1 MLTFRTGPVAGLLAQ
16 VALLAVL
23 EVTVGLGP
31 VGWVVGLGCGVV
43 LDAAVARGLRRADAP
58 LGPADAVTLTRATL
72 ACAVAA
78 LVAEALAGRPAV
90 AVLVALTV
98 VALVLDA
105 MDGWVARRT
114 RTASSFGAR
123 FDGETDA
130 FLIAV
135 LSVYVAAGFGWWV
148 LAMGAARYVFAA
160 AGWALPWMR
169 GRLPA
174 RYWRK
179 VVTAVA
185 GIALTVAAA
194 DVLPRPGTYAVLVL
208 ASALLAESFGRDV
221 WWLWRHRVV
230 EPDGAFGAVEA
241 VEAARARRPAW
252 SVAVNVLALL
262 VVWSALVAP
271 NRTYRLTPAAFLHVP
286 VEGLVV
292 AVLALILPF
301 RPRRVMAGIV
311 GVLLALVT
319 VLKLLDMGFFVAFDR
334 PFDLASDRGYV
345 GPAIELAKDTI
356 GRTGAVLAVAGVVV
370 LVIAVFLCVPLA
382 VARLTGMVARHRRRS
397 LRVIT
402 VLVVVSLAATVSGFR
417 LPGGPVASAAASR
430 LAVGHVRAVEADAA
444 EQHQFEAAVSVD
456 HYRDRTNG
464 DLLTGL
470 RGKDVLL
477 VFVESYGRVA
487 IEKSPSSPKVRAL
500 LTAQDKRLRAAGYSS
515 ASAFLTSST
524 FGGLSWLAHG
534 TLQSGLWVDN
544 QKRYDEL
551 LSGNRLTISRAFG
564 EAGWRTVALLP
575 SNVWKWP
582 RGRHFYK
589 YDKIYDRRDLGYR
602 GQRFG
607 FSKMP
612 DQYALAAFQRL
623 ELGRANHKPVMAEID
638 LASSH
643 EPWAKL
649 PRMVPWNK
657 VGDGRIFNRVT
668 GQVETVREL
677 WSNPANVEKA
687 YSASI
692 EYTLRALTSF
702 VQRAGDDNLVMV
714 VLGDHQPGTMVSG
727 HGASRDVPI
736 SIIARDKGVMDRISD
751 WGWQDGLLPGSEA
764 PIWRMNAFRDRF
776 FAAYSR

>member
-1 MLTFRTGPVAGLLAQ
+1 VLTFRSGPMVGLLAQ
-16 VALLAVL
+16 FVLLGALQ
-23 EVTVGLGP
+23 VTVGLS
-31 VGWVVGLGCGVV
+31 VAAWVVGLVCGAV
-43 LDAAVARGLRRADAP
+43 LDAAVAHALHRADSR
-58 LGPADAVTLTRATL
+58 LGPADLVTLTRATF

-78 LVAEALAGRPAV
+78 LVVDSFLGRSALPV
-90 AVLVALTV
+90 MVALTV

-105 MDGWVARRT
+105 VDGWVARRT
-114 RTASSFGAR
+114 RTASTFGAR

-135 LSVYVAAGFGWWV
+135 LSVYVAQAFGWWV
-148 LAMGAARYVFAA
+148 LAMGAARYVFAV
-160 AGWALPWMR
+160 AGWGMPWMR
-169 GRLPA
+169 GQLPP

-179 VVTAVA
+179 VVTAAA
-185 GIALTVAAA
+185 GIALTVAVA
-194 DVLPRPGTYAVLVL
+194 DVLPGPATYAVLL
-208 ASALLAESFGRDV
+208 FALLLLAESFGRDV
-221 WWLWRHRVV
+221 WWLWRHRSAEDKRRT
-230 EPDGAFGAVEA
+230 EPRHV
-241 VEAARARRPAW
+241 RRPVW
-252 SVAVNVLALL
+252 SAAINVLALL
-262 VVWSALVAP
+262 VVWAALVAP
-271 NRTYRLTPAAFLHVP
+271 NRTYRMRPTAFLHIP

-292 AVLALILPF
+292 AALALIVPF
-301 RPRRVMAGIV
+301 RPRRVMASVV

-319 VLKLLDMGFFVAFDR
+319 LLKLLDMGFFVAFDR
-334 PFDLASDRGYV
+334 PFNLASDRGYL
-345 GPAIELAKDTI
+345 GPPAIDLAKDTI
-356 GRTGAVLAVAGVVV
+356 GQSGAVLAVVGVVV
-370 LVIAVFLCVPLA
+370 LTIGVVVFMPLA
-382 VARLTGMVARHRRRS
+382 VGRLTTVAARHRGWTM
-397 LRVIT
+397 RVIT
-402 VLVVVSLAATVSGFR
+402 ALVVVSMAAALAGFR
-417 LPGGPVASAAASR
+417 VPGGPLASLDASR
-430 LAVGHVRAVEADAA
+430 LALSHVRAVEADAA
-444 EQHQFEAAVSVD
+444 EKHKFEAAVGVD
-456 HYRDRTNG
+456 HFGDRTNG

-470 RGKDVLL
+470 RGKDVLI

-487 IEKSPSSPKVRAL
+487 IEGSPSSPKVRAL
-500 LTAQDKRLRAAGYSS
+500 LATQDKRLKASGYSS

-544 QKRYDEL
+544 QPRYDEL
-551 LSGNRLTISRAFG
+551 LSGNRLTLSRAFG

-589 YDKIYDRRDLGYR
+589 YDKIYDRRDLGYQ

-623 ELGRANHKPVMAEID
+623 ELSRPHRTPLMAEID

-649 PRMVPWNK
+649 PRMVPWNR
-657 VGDGRIFNRVT
+657 GGNGSIFNRVH
-668 GQVETVREL
+668 GQIESVRKL

-692 EYTLRALTSF
+692 AYSLRALTSF
-702 VQRAGDDNLVMV
+702 VQTSGDKNLVMV
-714 VLGDHQPGTMVSG
+714 LLGDHQPGTIVSG

-736 SIIARDKGVMDRISD
+736 SIIAHDKGVMDRIAG
-751 WGWQDGLLPGSEA
+751 WGWQDGLLPGSQA
-764 PIWRMNAFRDRF
+764 PTWRMNAFRDRF